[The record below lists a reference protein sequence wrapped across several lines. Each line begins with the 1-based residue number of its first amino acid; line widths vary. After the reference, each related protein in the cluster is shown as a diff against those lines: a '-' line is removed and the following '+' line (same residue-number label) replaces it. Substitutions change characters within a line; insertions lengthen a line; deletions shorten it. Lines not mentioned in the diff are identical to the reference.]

1 MLTSDQVCQFENQ
14 GFTIVRNL
22 VSPEELTRYT
32 TEIGEI
38 SEGQT
43 LAQHD
48 DRVEMET
55 NQEANGML
63 VRRIVSVVNS
73 THSLRS
79 GFAQ

>member
-14 GFTIVRNL
+14 GFTTVRGL

-32 TEIGEI
+32 TEI

-43 LAQHD
+43 LEQHD

-55 NQEANGML
+55 NQEANGIL